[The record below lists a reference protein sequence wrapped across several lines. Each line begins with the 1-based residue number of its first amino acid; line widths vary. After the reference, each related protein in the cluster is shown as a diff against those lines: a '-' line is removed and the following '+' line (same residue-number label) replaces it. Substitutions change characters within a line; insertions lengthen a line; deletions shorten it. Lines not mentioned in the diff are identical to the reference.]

1 MVESRLTR
9 YLLRGAVVLTL
20 GFIYV
25 PLVVMGLYAF
35 NESVTQ
41 GWPIES
47 FSTKWFSVAWEN
59 EDVRDA
65 LKMSVL
71 AGLGATAIAVVL
83 GTLASL
89 AVSRYRFF
97 GREVISFAVI
107 LPIALPGI
115 ITGLALLATIQDVLQ
130 PLPLGITFGLV
141 TIIIGHA
148 TFCIVVIYNN
158 ALARLRRT
166 VGSLD
171 EASADLGADSWQT
184 FRYVTFPQMRTALLA
199 GALLAFALSF
209 DEVVVTVFTAG
220 ADQTLPIWIFASLF
234 RPAEQPIVNV
244 VALFVIIVSIIPIY
258 LAQRLAGGTG
268 LTSDRPAKTDVAAS
282 VETAP

>member
-9 YLLRGAVVLTL
+9 YLLRGAVALTL
-20 GFIYV
+20 AFIYA
-25 PLVVMGLYAF
+25 PLVVIGLYAF

-47 FSTKWFSVAWEN
+47 FSTKWFSVAYEN
-59 EDVRDA
+59 DGVRDA
-65 LKMSVL
+65 LKLSVL
-71 AGLGATAIAVVL
+71 AGLGATVIALVL

-97 GREVISFAVI
+97 GREVVTFAVI

-115 ITGLALLATIQDVLQ
+115 ITGLALQATIIDVLG
-130 PLPLGITFGLV
+130 PFGLSFGLA

-148 TFCIVVIYNN
+148 TFCVVVVYNN

-166 VGSLD
+166 AGSLD

-184 FRYVTFPQMRTALLA
+184 FRFVTFPQMRTSLLA

-209 DEVVVTVFTAG
+209 DEVVVTIFTSG
-220 ADQTLPIWIFASLF
+220 AEQTLPIWIFASLF

-244 VALFVIIVSIIPIY
+244 VALFVIIASIVPIY
-258 LAQRLAGGTG
+258 FAQRLAGGTG
-268 LTSDRPAKTDVAAS
+268 LTSERPARGAVAAS
-282 VETAP
+282 VEAEP

>member
-9 YLLRGAVVLTL
+9 NLLRVVVVLTL

-25 PLVVMGLYAF
+25 PLIVMGLYAF

-47 FSTKWFSVAWEN
+47 FSTKWFSVAWDN
-59 EDVRDA
+59 PDVRDA
-65 LKMSVL
+65 LKMSIL
-71 AGLGATAIAVVL
+71 AGLGATAIALIL

-89 AVSRYRFF
+89 AVSRYAFF
-97 GREVISFAVI
+97 GREIISFAVI

-115 ITGLALLATIQDVLQ
+115 VTGLALLATIRDIL
-130 PLPLGITFGLV
+130 LPFGFEFGLA
-141 TIIIGHA
+141 TIIIGHG

-166 VGSLD
+166 AGSLD

-209 DEVVVTVFTAG
+209 DEVIVTVFTAG
-220 ADQTLPIWIFASLF
+220 ADQTLPIWIFSSLF
-234 RPAEQPIVNV
+234 RPAEFPIVNV
-244 VALFVIIVSIIPIY
+244 VALFVVIVSIIPIY
-258 LAQRLAGGTG
+258 FAQRLAGGAG
-268 LTSDRPAKTDVAAS
+268 LTERGAVAAK
-282 VETAP
+282 VEAEP

>member
-1 MVESRLTR
+1 MAESRLAR
-9 YLLRGAVVLTL
+9 YLLRGAVALTL
-20 GFIYV
+20 AFIYV
-25 PLVVMGLYAF
+25 PLVVIGLYAF

-41 GWPIES
+41 GWPIDS
-47 FSTKWFSVAWEN
+47 FSTKWFSVAYEN
-59 EDVRDA
+59 QDVRDA
-65 LKMSVL
+65 LKLSVL
-71 AGLGATAIAVVL
+71 AGLGATAIALAL

-97 GREVISFAVI
+97 GREIVSFAVI

-115 ITGLALLATIQDVLQ
+115 VTGLALLATIQDVLG
-130 PLPLGITFGLV
+130 PLGVSFGLV
-141 TIIIGHA
+141 TIVIGHA
-148 TFCIVVIYNN
+148 TFCVVVVYNN

-166 VGSLD
+166 AGSLD

-209 DEVVVTVFTAG
+209 DEVVVTIFTAG
-220 ADQTLPIWIFASLF
+220 ADQTLPIWMFASLF

-258 LAQRLAGGTG
+258 FAQRLAGGAG
-268 LTSDRPAKTDVAAS
+268 LTSDRPQRGAVAG
-282 VETAP
+282 ELPAP